1 MYGFPSHSEN
11 KIVNV
16 NVKLQNPLLLFVIYQ
31 NYQTTKLQ
39 LFNFKVFMLPL
50 HNHSYSISTAK
61 PEVFSP
67 NIFHDMFNCLRLP
80 SPITVCVHTVA
91 WQY

>member
-31 NYQTTKLQ
+31 KNYQTTKLQ
-39 LFNFKVFMLPL
+39 LFNFNV
-50 HNHSYSISTAK
+50 
-61 PEVFSP
+61 
-67 NIFHDMFNCLRLP
+67 
-80 SPITVCVHTVA
+80 
-91 WQY
+91 